1 MKWNAWLGFGLF
13 IAVVL
18 LLNSIL
24 YYMVRKIMQIAQ
36 SLF

>member
-24 YYMVRKIMQIAQ
+24 TYVVKKIMQVAQ